1 MEPKT
6 TLTKEMGPST
16 KEEFDLM
23 QQIPYLSAVGALMY
37 LSLTTRPDISY
48 ATGICARFGRNPGW
62 KHWQAVKHIF
72 RYLQKTKS
80 LKLTYKPVQPT
91 STPSP
96 LAPNQVLPLTS
107 TGEYF
112 QTYSDADHARCLDTG
127 HSTGGFCVI
136 AAGGAVSWSSRRQS
150 VTALSSTEAE
160 YLAAVEAGKELIWM
174 RSLVYE
180 FAYPI
185 TNSSTLYIDNQ
196 STIAVTKNPEKQSR
210 MKQIRLSQFWL
221 RDTVESGEITPQY
234 TPTTEMIADIFTKPL
249 SKVKIEEFR
258 RMMGLE

>member
-1 MEPKT
+1 
-6 TLTKEMGPST
+6 
-16 KEEFDLM
+16 M
-23 QQIPYLSAVGALMY
+23 QDIPYLNAIGALMY

-48 ATGICARFGRNPGW
+48 AVGICARYGRNPGQQ
-62 KHWQAVKHIF
+62 HWQAVKHIF
-72 RYLQKTKS
+72 RYLQKTRA

-96 LAPNQVLPLTS
+96 LAPDQVLPLTS

-136 AAGGAVSWSSRRQS
+136 AAGGAVSWSSHRQG
-150 VTALSSTEAE
+150 VTALSSTKAE

-174 RSLVYE
+174 RSLVHE
-180 FAYPI
+180 FEYPM
-185 TNSSTLYIDNQ
+185 TNSSTLHIDNQ
-196 STIAVTKNPEKQSR
+196 STIAVTKNPEKQSK

-249 SKVKIEEFR
+249 ARVKIEEFR
-258 RMMGLE
+258 RMLGLE